1 MSQPIHKLFDLLT
14 VELVE
19 RIKSGEASSQDLNVA
34 RQLLKDCRI
43 SAAPEHEP
51 LQILADEVKRFGVA
65 FVRERS
71 KTDRCYGRSTDIHE
85 PLQRSA
91 GGSILEVENTISV
104 CRRCHDWI
112 HSYPEY
118 AVELGLLRYSW
129 QGRENNSE

>member
-1 MSQPIHKLFDLLT
+1 MKRSGPIQRKTPLRKVSKKRASIQGQRRKLVQEQLA
-14 VELVE
+14 V
-19 RIKSGEASSQDLNVA
+19 RPQCEAGPV
-34 RQLLKDCRI
+34 
-43 SAAPEHEP
+43 
-51 LQILADEVKRFGVA
+51 ILADEVKRFGVA

-91 GGSILEVENTISV
+91 GGSILDVENTISV

-112 HSYPEY
+112 HSFPEY